1 MSISA
6 ENAHQQWL
14 AAEAEAEAMIPL
26 IGRLNRENKVVVSI
40 HGHSL
45 INKSVIQILKAHRF
59 ARQLDDVELNPA
71 DSLALLQA
79 LSQLELGACSI
90 DIASL
95 QGEFEVSGAR
105 DRQEWLR
112 QTLAPVVGK
121 KGQIETSSQDVVLYG
136 FGRIGRLLA
145 RILLERSA
153 GAGPKLRAV
162 VVRKNTDNDIY
173 KRASL
178 LRRDSVHGAFKGT
191 IRVDEENSTIIA
203 NGTPI
208 RFIYASDPAEVDYTA
223 YGIEKAIVVDNT
235 GRWRDKEG
243 LSRHLEAKGVS
254 RVLLTAP
261 GKGVKN
267 IVCGVNDSIIED
279 SDAILSAASCTTN
292 AITPVLAVMDEVY
305 GVKRGHVETVHSFTN
320 DQNLI
325 DNFHKGDRRGRSAA
339 LNMVITETGAAKA
352 VSKALPQLE
361 GKLTGNAIRVPT
373 PDVSMAILS
382 LQLEKPVGSKDEL
395 NNLLRERS
403 LRSPLR
409 RQIDYTD
416 SHEVVSTDFVGS
428 RAAGVVDGL
437 ATITSGDENAILYV
451 WYDNEFGYSCQ
462 VIRVLERM
470 VGGRLQAFPKS
481 V

>member
-1 MSISA
+1 MTISA
-6 ENAHQQWL
+6 DNAHKQWL
-14 AAEAEAEAMIPL
+14 ASEAEAEAMIPL
-26 IGRLNRENKVVVSI
+26 IGHLNRENKVVISI

-45 INKSVIQILKAHRF
+45 INKSVVQILKAHRF
-59 ARQLDDVELNPA
+59 ARQIDDIELDPA
-71 DSLALLQA
+71 DSLKILKIASTLD
-79 LSQLELGACSI
+79 LGACSL
-90 DIASL
+90 DLASL
-95 QGEFEVSGAR
+95 QRKFEAAEASDLEAWLK
-105 DRQEWLR
+105 QE
-112 QTLAPVVGK
+112 LAPVIGK
-121 KGQIETSSQDVVLYG
+121 KGQIDADSQDVVLYG

-145 RILLERSA
+145 RILLERST
-153 GAGPKLRAV
+153 GPGPQLRAV
-162 VVRKNTDNDIY
+162 VVRKNTDNDLY

-178 LRRDSVHGAFKGT
+178 LRRDSVHGAFKGI

-208 RFIYASDPAEVDYTA
+208 KFIYASDPSEIDYTA
-223 YGIEKAIVVDNT
+223 YGIDNAIVVDNT
-235 GRWRDKEG
+235 GRWRDKDS
-243 LSRHLEAKGVS
+243 LSRHLQAKGAA

-267 IVCGVNDSIIED
+267 IVCGVNDDIID
-279 SDAILSAASCTTN
+279 DNDTVLSAASCTTN
-292 AITPVLAVMDEVY
+292 AITPVLAVMDEVF

-339 LNMVITETGAAKA
+339 LNMVLTETGAAKA

-361 GKLTGNAIRVPT
+361 GRLTGNAIRVPT

-382 LQLEKPVGSKDEL
+382 LQLDKPVGSKEEL

-403 LRSPLR
+403 LRSHLR
-409 RQIDYTD
+409 RQIDFTD

-437 ATITSGDENAILYV
+437 ATITSGDNNAILYV

-462 VIRVLERM
+462 VIRVLETM
-470 VGGRLQAFPKS
+470 VGDQLQSFPAEA
-481 V
+481 